1 MQSSANENKYFFADL
16 SKIGDLNKM
25 FEELIAEGN
34 SVGAKLGVCVENC
47 PVGLGEPVFDKLNAD
62 LAKAIMIALARSAFS
77 LSKTG
82 SPKPTG
88 QFSTQTPSFAPT
100 ELPSAISSSN
110 ILFKSPILDK
120 SAKKYLFSFA
130 ELCK

>member
-1 MQSSANENKYFFADL
+1 MFSAFPIETDL
-16 SKIGDLNKM
+16 TA
-25 FEELIAEGN
+25 LI
-34 SVGAKLGVCVENC
+34 L
-47 PVGLGEPVFDKLNAD
+47 
-62 LAKAIMIALARSAFS
+62 MIALARSAFS

-110 ILFKSPILDK
+110 ILFKSSSLDK

-130 ELCK
+130 ELGLIESAET